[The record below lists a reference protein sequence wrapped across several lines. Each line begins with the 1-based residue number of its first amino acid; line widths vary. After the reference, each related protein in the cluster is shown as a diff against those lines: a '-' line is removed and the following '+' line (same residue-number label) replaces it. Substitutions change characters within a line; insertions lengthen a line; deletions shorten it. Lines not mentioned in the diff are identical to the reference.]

1 MVVASL
7 RYRAGFTLIEM
18 SIVLVL
24 LGLLAGGVLAG
35 QTLLKSY
42 RLKGV
47 LEEKEQYVA
56 AVNLFSQKYNAFPGD
71 FAGAAQLWEL
81 NSGCGGASALEIA
94 SCDGDNDGYIDANEF
109 SYVWNHLGQA
119 GLADQTYAISFPADT
134 SLLSNYLLANGTMP
148 ESPIRGAG
156 WVIRYVGLVG
166 DMQNIGYFQGA
177 YGHSLHLMRPDSDDV
192 VAAITPVDAQAMDD
206 KMDDGLPARGVFVVL
221 QGSGLG
227 ASWELSNPDCTVK
240 ANGTTPT
247 DDTDLDATYDAIG
260 TDGNAIACTPIFR
273 NVF

>member
-1 MVVASL
+1 MMASPHND
-7 RYRAGFTLIEM
+7 REGYTLVEM

-24 LGLLAGGVLAG
+24 LGLLVGGVLAG

-47 LEEKEQYVA
+47 LEEKEQYAA

-71 FAGAAQLWEL
+71 FAGAAQLWGQ
-81 NSGCGGASALEIA
+81 SDGCGGASASEIA
-94 SCDGDNDGYIDANEF
+94 SCNGDNDGYIDGNEF
-109 SYVWNHLGQA
+109 SYVWNHLGRA
-119 GLADQTYAISFPADT
+119 GFADQTYPISFPTDT
-134 SLLSNYLLANGTMP
+134 SLISNYLSAGDTMP
-148 ESPIRGAG
+148 ESPVGGAG

-166 DMQNIGYFQGA
+166 DVQNPGYFRGS
-177 YGHSLHLMRPDSDDV
+177 YGHSLHLMRPSSDDV
-192 VAAITPVDAQAMDD
+192 VAAVTPVDAQSMDE
-206 KMDDGLPARGVFVVL
+206 KVDDGFPARGVFIVL

-227 ASWELSNPDCTVK
+227 AAWELSNPDCTVK
-240 ANGTTPT
+240 ANGNAPT
-247 DDTDLDATYDAIG
+247 DDTDLDAAYDATG

>member
-1 MVVASL
+1 MRASTHH
-7 RYRAGFTLIEM
+7 RAGFTLVEM

-24 LGLLAGGVLAG
+24 LGLLVGGVLAG

-71 FAGAAQLWEL
+71 FSGATQLWEQ
-81 NSGCGGASALEIA
+81 NSGCGGASTSEIA
-94 SCDGDNDGYIDANEF
+94 SCDGDNNGYIDGTEF

-119 GLADQTYAISFPADT
+119 GLANQTYAISFPAVT
-134 SLLSNYLLANGTMP
+134 TVLSNYLSAGDTMP
-148 ESPIRGAG
+148 ESPISGAG

-166 DMQNIGYFQGA
+166 DVQNLGYFQGS
-177 YGHSLHLMRPDSDDV
+177 YGHALHLMRPSSDDV
-192 VAAITPVDAQAMDD
+192 VAAITPVDAQSMDE
-206 KMDDGLPARGVFVVL
+206 KIDDGLPARGVFVVL

-227 ASWELSNPDCTVK
+227 TNPELSNPDCTVK
-240 ANGTTPT
+240 ANGTAPT

-260 TDGNAIACTPIFR
+260 TDGNAIACTPVFR
-273 NVF
+273 NAF